1 MKHIVLEYL
10 RLEDGRRWIDAAT
23 PQQVGD
29 VEEAL
34 ARDSTT
40 PYHWWGRARGGSKT
54 SDGGIGAIE
63 LLLHAPP
70 GSRSY
75 AFGADRDQAA
85 LLIDVLAGVI
95 RRGGQPLAD
104 VFDVQAWKVVVR
116 ATGAS
121 LEALAADDS
130 GAWGLRPYF
139 VFVDEIAQWPT
150 SRSARRLWEA
160 ISTSLPRRAGGW
172 SSQQRP
178 AIPPTGAR
186 ASASTPS
193 RIRSGGSQRRTGR
206 RPGCRSTSW
215 RSSDG
220 GSPTRPSA
228 DCSRTNG
235 FRVKTASSPRRTSP
249 PASPSTAHKSR
260 RPAAATSSASTSA

>member
-1 MKHIVLEYL
+1 MKRIVLEYL

-34 ARDSTT
+34 ARDSAT

-160 ISTSLPRRAGGW
+160 ISTALPKTGGRMVVATTAGDPAHW
-172 SSQQRP
+172 SAGVRQHALEDPLWRVSETHG
-178 AIPPTGAR
+178 PP
-186 ASASTPS
+186 PWMPEHLVEE
-193 RIRSGGSQRRTGR
+193 QRRR
-206 RPGCRSTSW
+206 LPD
-215 RSSDG
+215 SSFRG
-220 GSPTRPSA
+220 
-228 DCSRTNG
+228 CSRTNG
-235 FRVKTASSPRRTSP
+235 FRVKTGSSPRRTSP
-249 PASPSTAHKSR
+249 PASSSTAHESR